1 MGKLQEDIVSTANNF
16 VANMREAGFPD
27 FDFSIESLEEV
38 DGFLGSFEGEDLDE
52 EALFNVSSMVGCY
65 IFETARQNYGGEYY
79 WLEDEQQ
86 PILIAGEPDFSV
98 SIRAWQKVK
107 GRVLNGIED
116 NIPFYIAGYKE
127 HIEKGKQ
134 TKGHCATIV

>member
-1 MGKLQEDIVSTANNF
+1 MGKLQENIVTTANNF
-16 VANMREAGFPD
+16 VSRMQESGFD
-27 FDFSIESLEEV
+27 EFDFSIKSLEEV
-38 DGFLGSFEGEDLDE
+38 DEFLDSFEGQNLNEDVLY
-52 EALFNVSSMVGCY
+52 NVSSMAGCY

-107 GRVLNGIED
+107 GRILNGTED

-134 TKGHCATIV
+134 TKGYYVTIV

>member
-1 MGKLQEDIVSTANNF
+1 MGKLQENIVTTANNF
-16 VANMREAGFPD
+16 VSRMQESGFD
-27 FDFSIESLEEV
+27 EFDFSIKSLEEV
-38 DGFLGSFEGEDLDE
+38 DEFLDSFEGQTLNEDVLY
-52 EALFNVSSMVGCY
+52 NVSSMAGCY
-65 IFETARQNYGGEYY
+65 IFETARQNYGGKYY

-86 PILIAGEPDFSV
+86 PILIAGEPDFCV

-107 GRVLNGIED
+107 GRLLNGVED

-134 TKGHCATIV
+134 TKGYRAMIV